1 MPSPSKIKGTSVRM
15 IAVSTIPVIGF
26 PSAGKVFRLVRLSLV
41 GVPRAREIQTL
52 ALASR
57 IEILSQKCKALGP

>member
-1 MPSPSKIKGTSVRM
+1 VRM

-26 PSAGKVFRLVRLSLV
+26 PSAGKVFRLVRPSLV

-52 ALASR
+52 GALASR
-57 IEILSQKCKALGP
+57 IEILSQKWKARGR

>member
-1 MPSPSKIKGTSVRM
+1 MRM

-26 PSAGKVFRLVRLSLV
+26 PSAGKVFTLVSPSLV
-41 GVPRAREIQTL
+41 GVPRAREILTL

-57 IEILSQKCKALGP
+57 IEILSQKWKALGP

>member
-1 MPSPSKIKGTSVRM
+1 M

-26 PSAGKVFRLVRLSLV
+26 PSARKVFRLVRLSLV
-41 GVPRAREIQTL
+41 GVPRVREIQTL

-57 IEILSQKCKALGP
+57 IEILSQKCKALSP

>member
-1 MPSPSKIKGTSVRM
+1 LPSPSKIKGTSVRM

-26 PSAGKVFRLVRLSLV
+26 PSARKVFRLVRLSLV
-41 GVPRAREIQTL
+41 GVPRVREIQTL

-57 IEILSQKCKALGP
+57 IEILSQKCKALSP

>member
-1 MPSPSKIKGTSVRM
+1 M

-57 IEILSQKCKALGP
+57 IEILSQECKALGP

>member
-1 MPSPSKIKGTSVRM
+1 MRM

>member
-1 MPSPSKIKGTSVRM
+1 M

-26 PSAGKVFRLVRLSLV
+26 PSAGKVFTLVSPSLV
-41 GVPRAREIQTL
+41 GVPRAREILTL

-57 IEILSQKCKALGP
+57 IEILSQKWKALGP